1 MWDHSFLISSVWL
14 LLVEV
19 GLEGDVGFLEGRAGA
34 CPLEGGPGFGS
45 LVGRTVSK
53 DMLRGGNKLRKSLGS
68 LSADGW
74 SCVLPS

>member
-34 CPLEGGPGFGS
+34 CPLEGGPES
-45 LVGRTVSK
+45 WLS
-53 DMLRGGNKLRKSLGS
+53 GGQN
-68 LSADGW
+68 
-74 SCVLPS
+74 CV

>member
-1 MWDHSFLISSVWL
+1 M
-14 LLVEV
+14 LVHASWRE
-19 GLEGDVGFLEGRAGA
+19 GL
-34 CPLEGGPGFGS
+34 GPAHWKVDLSLGS